1 MMVSARVVNTYMRPS
16 PTRPP
21 ASSLMSCGNAKRT
34 PMLLPIQLACIVFTR
49 SGQPGILSRYASSS
63 SA

>member
-1 MMVSARVVNTYMRPS
+1 MMVSARVVNTYMRPPPIGS
-16 PTRPP
+16 P
-21 ASSLMSCGNAKRT
+21 SSSWIACGNAKRT

-49 SGQPGILSRYASSS
+49 SGQPGMRSSQDRSS